1 MSSTETTPKRIGR
14 YDVLGEL
21 GGGGMGDVYR
31 VQDSVTRRELARMK
45 VLKFTYPR
53 ALHYFK
59 REFRAVA
66 SLSHPNLVAL
76 YDLHFEDDQYFYTME
91 LIEGCDLYV
100 FVNGH
105 NRVITELATLY
116 QPARLDR
123 LKRVL
128 VQLLRGLCFLRSKSV
143 FIATLNRQTF
153 SLTASIESASWISA
167 S

>member
-1 MSSTETTPKRIGR
+1 MSSSTKAPTEIGR
-14 YDVLGEL
+14 YTVIGEL

-31 VQDSVTRRELARMK
+31 VEDPITRRELALK

-76 YDLHFEDDQYFYTME
+76 YDLHFDDEQYFYTME

-105 NRVITELATLY
+105 NRVVTDVSMLY
-116 QPARLDR
+116 NPARLDR

-128 VQLLRGLCFLRSKSV
+128 VQLLRGLAFLHDHKRK
-143 FIATLNRQTF
+143 R
-153 SLTASIESASWISA
+153 
-167 S
+167 